1 MRPADSVLTGA
12 AFPKEFDWIV
22 LCIWN
27 LPVQSSREP
36 LANSLNSRPH
46 AIRCLLCF
54 AASL

>member
-1 MRPADSVLTGA
+1 VRPADSVLTGA